1 MPLSKYYIRNEH
13 SLADP
18 ELYRSADKD
27 DPEALLEGVSMAA
40 LVGLLRQLGDLAEFA
55 AQIFHN
61 LHEEVMVTSARGHCL
76 MDRVQQ
82 LEAEVPSL
90 EKAFYSQTHHSSFFT
105 SGGVSWHPNLRSEQN
120 LVTHGDMPRFI
131 MDSYEECRGPPR
143 LFLLDKFDVAGA
155 GACLKRYTDPSFF
168 KIELASIATGEVHRE
183 KRIRKIKQKKG
194 ARLRDGEAPIVQS
207 HSKLHQLLLEDRIEN
222 GYSNPAR
229 LVKLKKRQ
237 LNGHSAETEA
247 GKCYMEKFLETPSPA
262 HKLICETSL
271 IPLPLN
277 LTLDDTS
284 EEGIRILEIS
294 SINPVKNS
302 FEYHKSPNEEE
313 LELKPFLEVNGK
325 TYGDLPEEKEQISL
339 GVTDEISSSD
349 PKLPREREVTVHD
362 QMKIQGSL
370 DGYHSDDVASEVDNY
385 MDALTTME
393 SELET
398 DNEWKPKKGFLN
410 IQKVTDT
417 DVKEEHQLQ
426 ARFSDSQSF
435 GDSSTSDDIN
445 SFKEDGN
452 GEKVQARLSDSHSA
466 KTSSTSDSISSV
478 RRDGNEHVELL
489 AYFSDSQSVDNSST
503 SDENNSF
510 KKDKSCFTHSASL
523 STVVENIPSESILF
537 RYAKYHQLQVEDTS
551 SNQIPQ
557 IVEFHN
563 TDCGKI
569 VMHDVPNVKEESS
582 DSWQT
587 SSDFVTKGLNLCST
601 SPVTLPA
608 GTQPDE
614 IPPDPAELNLR
625 LEDNE
630 DRTGLVESISAKPIS
645 LSLVKDDAFPV
656 DSSDKKSVDNLE
668 GDDPYVHSDDLKDL
682 SPVHPVNCFN
692 GEVSSGLIIES
703 PNDEPCSAEIEVF
716 HSDLQSKMVHS
727 DEICES
733 TCSVDPFDG
742 NGCFKNQSSPD
753 NLVMVNDVVT
763 ENIQSEDQ
771 AIFTVPSV
779 DNAENDAGIGTCP
792 PSGLIN
798 SPSRSLSD
806 VQEPLYGSSDSYKM
820 AMELAQISMDSNK
833 EKGENPLEPST
844 EITSS
849 DTIFSPMINVTKSV
863 ESFNSFKDLHEKE
876 MEVSEAF
883 GKQTFSE
890 LEEQKIVDKPELA
903 CADVQLNLNKP
914 VLYDLNDSEGWN
926 NIQNSAIEQFS
937 HSAFVDDVKML
948 PAFSRLDT
956 RQSES
961 IFNDQNDLLQNRQ
974 DNYPSSSCNQ
984 MESET
989 DAELFLQS
997 QIGEQDTEFLPR
1009 DEENFA
1015 SEKSQSQQMQRY
1027 QSKQESIHAT
1037 SEFAPERYG
1046 DGPSSS
1052 YSSGQEINTI
1062 KHVMDPMKSPL
1073 PDFFPR
1079 ATESN
1084 LDVIPPLPPLP
1095 PMQWRMGKLQHD
1107 SLFSMREEL
1116 EVNWDSVQA
1125 MQSIKPDK
1133 KSQPGFP
1140 TSERDMLLHQS
1151 SFLPVMAVESDNLQH
1166 SGFPVGVSGN
1176 PVAIPLKLPVM
1187 VNDAIGQYNYV
1198 VLDRNQIQ
1206 NPFLTLPVVSSGR
1219 PPHDYIV
1226 ASEREMVQNSKLC
1239 SPILPAEFAAS
1250 GHDSISPPENLC
1262 HPPSQFMTQ
1271 TSSEVK
1277 TPQHSISNVV
1287 STGRPPN
1294 GYDGDFEGE
1303 ILPISNQYLK
1313 IPPAECAVFGD
1324 DPIAPQENLI
1334 QSPSQLMSET
1344 SSEVKTLEQ
1353 SISSVV
1359 YMGMAPHGYAIAS
1372 EGEMVQNSNPLPP
1385 VRPAECS
1392 DSGHDSTSLQESP
1405 TQPPSQLMTET
1416 SLEVK
1421 TLQSMSNAEG
1431 EQGHPFMLLMS
1442 PPNMESMEP
1451 NQSFLPSM
1459 GEMPSYLDTYA
1470 QTSDFE
1476 SERINGKPK
1485 NKLPRP
1491 RNPLIDAVVAH
1502 DKSKLRKVTERVVPQ
1517 TAPNVQ
1523 ERDSLLEQIRT
1534 RSFNLKPAVATRP
1547 SFQGP
1552 KTNLKLAAILEKANA
1567 IRQAFAGSD
1576 EDDDTDSWSDS

>member
-1 MPLSKYYIRNEH
+1 MPLSKYHIRNEH

-61 LHEEVMVTSARGHCL
+61 LHEEVMVTAARGHCL

-105 SGGVSWHPNLRSEQN
+105 SGGIGWHPNLQSEQN
-120 LVTHGDMPRFI
+120 LVTHGDMPRFV

-168 KIELASIATGEVHRE
+168 KIELPSIATGEVHRE
-183 KRIRKIKQKKG
+183 KRIRKVKKKG

-222 GYSNPAR
+222 GYNNPAR

-247 GKCYMEKFLETPSPA
+247 EKCYMEKFLETPSPA
-262 HKLICETSL
+262 NKMICETSL
-271 IPLPLN
+271 IPLPLK

-284 EEGIRILEIS
+284 EAGIRILE
-294 SINPVKNS
+294 
-302 FEYHKSPNEEE
+302 YLKSLNEEE
-313 LELKPFLEVNGK
+313 LELKPFSEVNGE
-325 TYGDLPEEKEQISL
+325 TYGDLPEAKEQISL
-339 GVTDEISSSD
+339 GVTDEMSSSD

-362 QMKIQGSL
+362 QMKIQGTL
-370 DGYHSDDVASEVDNY
+370 DGYHSDDVASEVDSY
-385 MDALTTME
+385 MDALATME

-417 DVKEEHQLQ
+417 DGKEEHQLQ

-452 GEKVQARLSDSHSA
+452 GEKVQARLSDSHSTG
-466 KTSSTSDSISSV
+466 TSSTSDSISSI

-489 AYFSDSQSVDNSST
+489 AHFSDSQSVGNSST

-537 RYAKYHQLQVEDTS
+537 RYAKYHKPQVENTS
-551 SNQIPQ
+551 SNQIPLV
-557 IVEFHN
+557 VEFQN
-563 TDCGKI
+563 TDCGKV
-569 VMHDVPNVKEESS
+569 VMHDDANVKEESS

-587 SSDFVTKGLNLCST
+587 SSDLVTTGLDLCSA

-608 GTQPDE
+608 GTQSDE
-614 IPPDPAELNLR
+614 IPPDPAELNLS

-630 DRTGLVESISAKPIS
+630 DRTDLVESISAKPIS

-656 DSSDKKSVDNLE
+656 NSSNKRSVDNLE
-668 GDDPYVHSDDLKDL
+668 DDDPYVHSDDLEDL
-682 SPVHPVNCFN
+682 SLVHPVNCFN
-692 GEVSSGLIIES
+692 GEVSSDLILDS
-703 PNDEPCSAEIEVF
+703 PNDEPCSAEIQVL

-727 DEICES
+727 DKIRES

-771 AIFTVPSV
+771 AIFTVSSV
-779 DNAENDAGIGTCP
+779 DNAENDAGIITCP

-806 VQEPLYGSSDSYKM
+806 LQEPLSGSSDSYKM
-820 AMELAQISMDSNK
+820 AMELAQISMDLNK

-849 DTIFSPMINVTKSV
+849 DTIFSPMTNVTKSV
-863 ESFNSFKDLHEKE
+863 ESFSSFEDLHEKE
-876 MEVSEAF
+876 MEVSEAI
-883 GKQTFSE
+883 GEQYFSE
-890 LEEQKIVDKPELA
+890 LEEQKIMDKPELA

-914 VLYDLNDSEGWN
+914 VPCDPNDSEGWN

-937 HSAFVDDVKML
+937 HGAFVDVKML
-948 PAFSRLDT
+948 PEFSRLDT
-956 RQSES
+956 QQSES
-961 IFNDQNDLLQNRQ
+961 IFNDRNDLLQNGQ
-974 DNYPSSSCNQ
+974 ENYPSSSCNQ

-989 DAELFLQS
+989 DAELFLES

-1027 QSKQESIHAT
+1027 RSKQENVHAT
-1037 SEFAPERYG
+1037 SEFAPEIYG
-1046 DGPSSS
+1046 DGPSSC
-1052 YSSGQEINTI
+1052 YSPGQEINTTE
-1062 KHVMDPMKSPL
+1062 HVMDPLKYPL
-1073 PDFFPR
+1073 PDFIPK
-1079 ATESN
+1079 ATENN
-1084 LDVIPPLPPLP
+1084 LDVIPPMPPLP
-1095 PMQWRMGKLQHD
+1095 PMQWRMGKLQHA
-1107 SLFSMREEL
+1107 SLFSKGEEV

-1125 MQSIKPDK
+1125 MQPSKPDK
-1133 KSQPGFP
+1133 KSQSGFP
-1140 TSERDMLLHQS
+1140 TSERDKLLHQS
-1151 SFLPVMAVESDNLQH
+1151 PFLPVMAVGSDNLQH

-1176 PVAIPLKLPVM
+1176 PVAIPLKLPIM

-1226 ASEREMVQNSKLC
+1226 ASEREMVQNSKLF
-1239 SPILPAEFAAS
+1239 SSILPAEFAAS
-1250 GHDSISPPENLC
+1250 GRDFISPPENLC

-1271 TSSEVK
+1271 ISSEVK
-1277 TPQHSISNVV
+1277 APQHSISNVV

-1294 GYDGDFEGE
+1294 GCDGDFEGE
-1303 ILPISNQYLK
+1303 MLPSSNQYLK
-1313 IPPAECAVFGD
+1313 IPPAECAVFGHD
-1324 DPIAPQENLI
+1324 SIAPQENLI

-1344 SSEVKTLEQ
+1344 SSVVKTHEQ
-1353 SISSVV
+1353 SISNVV
-1359 YMGMAPHGYAIAS
+1359 SMGMAPHGYAVAS

-1385 VRPAECS
+1385 VSPAECS
-1392 DSGHDSTSLQESP
+1392 VSRQCSTSLQESP

-1431 EQGHPFMLLMS
+1431 EQGHPFMSLMS
-1442 PPNMESMEP
+1442 PPNMGSMEP

-1459 GEMPSYLDTYA
+1459 GEMPSYLDIYA

-1517 TAPNVQ
+1517 IAPNVE

-1552 KTNLKLAAILEKANA
+1552 RTNLKLAAILEKANA

>member
-1 MPLSKYYIRNEH
+1 MPLSKYHIRNEH

-61 LHEEVMVTSARGHCL
+61 LHEEVMVTAARGHCL

-105 SGGVSWHPNLRSEQN
+105 SGGIGWHPNLRSEQN

-168 KIELASIATGEVHRE
+168 KIELASIATGEVHRG
-183 KRIRKIKQKKG
+183 KRIRKVKKKG

-229 LVKLKKRQ
+229 LVRLKKRQ

-262 HKLICETSL
+262 HKMIFETSL
-271 IPLPLN
+271 IPLPLK
-277 LTLDDTS
+277 LPLDDTS
-284 EEGIRILEIS
+284 EAGIRILEIS

-313 LELKPFLEVNGK
+313 LELKPFSEVNGE
-325 TYGDLPEEKEQISL
+325 TYGDLPEAKEQISL
-339 GVTDEISSSD
+339 GVTDEMSSSD

-362 QMKIQGSL
+362 QTKIRGSL

-385 MDALTTME
+385 MDALTTMD

-398 DNEWKPKKGFLN
+398 DNEWKPKKGFLS

-417 DVKEEHQLQ
+417 DGKEDHQLQ

-435 GDSSTSDDIN
+435 GDSSTSDESN
-445 SFKEDGN
+445 SFKEDRN
-452 GEKVQARLSDSHSA
+452 GEKVQARLSDSHSTG
-466 KTSSTSDSISSV
+466 TSSTSDSISSV

-489 AYFSDSQSVDNSST
+489 AHFSDSQSFGNSST

-510 KKDKSCFTHSASL
+510 KKDPSCFTHSASL
-523 STVVENIPSESILF
+523 STVVENTPSESVLF
-537 RYAKYHQLQVEDTS
+537 RYAKYHEPQVEDTS
-551 SNQIPQ
+551 SNQIPL
-557 IVEFHN
+557 IVEFQN
-563 TDCGKI
+563 TDCGKV
-569 VMHDVPNVKEESS
+569 VMHDDANVKEESS
-582 DSWQT
+582 DSWQA
-587 SSDFVTKGLNLCST
+587 SSDLVTTELDLCSA
-601 SPVTLPA
+601 SPVTIPV
-608 GTQPDE
+608 GTQSDE

-645 LSLVKDDAFPV
+645 LSLLKDDAFPV
-656 DSSDKKSVDNLE
+656 NSSDKKSVDNLE
-668 GDDPYVHSDDLKDL
+668 DDDPYVHSDDLEDL

-692 GEVSSGLIIES
+692 GEVSSGLILES
-703 PNDEPCSAEIEVF
+703 PNDEPCSAEIEVLY
-716 HSDLQSKMVHS
+716 SDLQSKMVHS
-727 DEICES
+727 DEIRES

-742 NGCFKNQSSPD
+742 NGCYKNQSSPD

-771 AIFTVPSV
+771 AFFTVPSV
-779 DNAENDAGIGTCP
+779 DNAENDAGIVTCP

-806 VQEPLYGSSDSYKM
+806 LQELLSGSSDSFKV
-820 AMELAQISMDSNK
+820 AMELAQIFIDSNK

-849 DTIFSPMINVTKSV
+849 DTIFSPMTNVTKSV
-863 ESFNSFKDLHEKE
+863 ESFSSFEDLHEKE
-876 MEVSEAF
+876 MEVSEAI
-883 GKQTFSE
+883 GKQKT
-890 LEEQKIVDKPELA
+890 VDKPELA

-914 VLYDLNDSEGWN
+914 VPCYVNDSEGWN
-926 NIQNSAIEQFS
+926 NIQSSAIEQFS
-937 HSAFVDDVKML
+937 HSAFVDDLKML
-948 PAFSRLDT
+948 PEFSRLDT
-956 RQSES
+956 QQSES
-961 IFNDQNDLLQNRQ
+961 IFNDQNDLLQNGQ

-984 MESET
+984 MRSET
-989 DAELFLQS
+989 NAELFLQS

-1027 QSKQESIHAT
+1027 RSKQENIHAT
-1037 SEFAPERYG
+1037 SEFAPEIYG

-1052 YSSGQEINTI
+1052 YSSGQEINTT
-1062 KHVMDPMKSPL
+1062 KNVMDPLKSPL
-1073 PDFFPR
+1073 PDFFPK
-1079 ATESN
+1079 ATEDN
-1084 LDVIPPLPPLP
+1084 LDVIPPMPPLP
-1095 PMQWRMGKLQHD
+1095 PMQWRMGKLQHA
-1107 SLFSMREEL
+1107 SLFSKREEV
-1116 EVNWDSVQA
+1116 EVNWASVQA
-1125 MQSIKPDK
+1125 MQPIKPDK

-1140 TSERDMLLHQS
+1140 TSERDTLLHQS
-1151 SFLPVMAVESDNLQH
+1151 QFLPVMAVESDNLQH
-1166 SGFPVGVSGN
+1166 SGFPVGVSRN
-1176 PVAIPLKLPVM
+1176 PVAIPLKLPIM

-1206 NPFLTLPVVSSGR
+1206 NPFLTSPVVSSGR

-1262 HPPSQFMTQ
+1262 HPPSQFMSL

-1277 TPQHSISNVV
+1277 TTQHSISNVV
-1287 STGRPPN
+1287 STCRPPN

-1303 ILPISNQYLK
+1303 MLPSSNQHLK
-1313 IPPAECAVFGD
+1313 IPPAECDVFGHD
-1324 DPIAPQENLI
+1324 SIAPQENLI
-1334 QSPSQLMSET
+1334 QSPSQLMLET

-1353 SISSVV
+1353 SISNVV
-1359 YMGMAPHGYAIAS
+1359 SMGMAPHGYAVTS
-1372 EGEMVQNSNPLPP
+1372 EGEMVQNSNSLPP
-1385 VRPAECS
+1385 VSPAECS
-1392 DSGHDSTSLQESP
+1392 VSGHDSTSIQESP
-1405 TQPPSQLMTET
+1405 THPPSQLMKET

-1431 EQGHPFMLLMS
+1431 EQGHPSMLLMS
-1442 PPNMESMEP
+1442 PPNMGSMEP
-1451 NQSFLPSM
+1451 NRSFLPSM

-1517 TAPNVQ
+1517 IAPNLE

-1534 RSFNLKPAVATRP
+1534 RSFNLRPAVATRP

-1576 EDDDTDSWSDS
+1576 EDDDADSWSDS